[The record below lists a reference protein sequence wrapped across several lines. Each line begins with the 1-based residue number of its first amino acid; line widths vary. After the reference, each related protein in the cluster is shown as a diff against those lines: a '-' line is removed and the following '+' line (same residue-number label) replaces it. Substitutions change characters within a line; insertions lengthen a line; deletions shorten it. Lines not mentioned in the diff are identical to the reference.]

1 MGFSEIAGHESQKE
15 FLRNS
20 VRKDRVAH
28 AYLFSG
34 PKGIGKKLVAKGFA
48 QLINCADNRM
58 QTGECTCVSCVKIE
72 KGLNPDVLVF
82 DYPDE
87 KTIKVDHIRDDIE
100 HLVYLTPYENPYKVF
115 IVDDAQRM
123 NFNAQ
128 NAFLKTL
135 EEPPQNSVIILLTT
149 LTDLLM
155 PTIRSRCQ
163 VISFQP
169 LETKIVREILEK
181 KKPQTSDPELI
192 ARMSGGS
199 VAKALDMEETYIHKR
214 NEYINCLMSVC
225 GEKPLTLFN
234 SVEKL
239 RNEIKQ
245 GGAEELNIVFDVFS
259 SWLRDSIVLNISGN
273 QDKIVNID
281 LLDRL
286 SRYSEQRNV
295 QELIGKFA
303 ALEQTM
309 TRIARN
315 NANVEISLENL
326 LLRLSK

>member
-48 QLINCADNRM
+48 ELINCAENR
-58 QTGECTCVSCVKIE
+58 TEDGECGCVSCVKIR
-72 KGLNPDVLVF
+72 KGVNPDVLVF
-82 DYPDE
+82 EFSNE

-115 IVDDAQRM
+115 IIDDAHRM

-149 LTDLLM
+149 IADLLM

-163 VISFQP
+163 VVSFQP
-169 LETKIVREILEK
+169 LETKVVREIVEK
-181 KKPQTSDPELI
+181 ERPETSNPELM

-199 VAKALDMEETYIHKR
+199 AAKALDMEENYIRKR
-214 NEYINCLMSVC
+214 NEYIDCLLAVRR
-225 GEKPLTLFN
+225 EKPVTLFD
-234 SVEKL
+234 SVENL

-245 GGAEELNIVFDVFS
+245 GGQEELNIIFDIFS
-259 SWLRDSIVLNISGN
+259 SWLRDSVVLKVSGN
-273 QDKIVNID
+273 QENIVNID
-281 LLDRL
+281 LLDHL
-286 SRYSEQRNV
+286 NKYSERRNV
-295 QELIGKFA
+295 EELVGKFA
-303 ALEQTM
+303 TLEQTM
-309 TRIARN
+309 TRIAKN

-326 LLRLSK
+326 LLRLSR